1 MYSLPPNRMKVSIEQ
16 LKEIQSYL
24 EMLSNDGIDMPD
36 EGGYLGEKDYDELPD
51 EMEIDEICLDFPDDQ
66 EVFGIEP
73 EPFLEY
79 MREIKTLRRV
89 DGVIVRTD
97 HIIQATISSTKV
109 GFTSFEEAITSY
121 TFGGDGIDVS
131 IIKQPFLVGVLNA
144 KEGRYNEDFG
154 FGACEPYTAIEIRIE
169 EGIDEPNVNE
179 LIERICFYLTDKTGA
194 AVYPWEGPDFKELD
208 DIMSEKNDEDEEY
221 EDETSPEDENEN
233 VELSSLP
240 HFSPLLKMYRQ
251 AKEANDPEIQFL
263 QYYKMIEY
271 VSPVVAKSVAYEHL
285 NKRLDMLPRIS
296 RDHKYLDSILAVAR
310 KYDKDLR
317 DDTLALAAIENCVDV
332 VPLYDMLPKRMLKK
346 VKGTLKLQ
354 KDTLTDE
361 DINDEQLM
369 GLQKQI
375 AGILYSTRN
384 SIVHAK
390 SNYEETGNE
399 LKEDELVEA
408 NDMMDVIAHS
418 IINWNERQPEGYRV

>member
-1 MYSLPPNRMKVSIEQ
+1 MKVSIEQ

-97 HIIQATISSTKV
+97 HIIQATISSTRV

-169 EGIDEPNVNE
+169 EGIDELNVNE

-208 DIMSEKNDEDEEY
+208 DIMSEEYDEDEEY

>member
-1 MYSLPPNRMKVSIEQ
+1 MKVSIEQ

-73 EPFLEY
+73 ESFLEY

-97 HIIQATISSTKV
+97 HIIQATISSTRV

-208 DIMSEKNDEDEEY
+208 DIMSEEYDEDEEY

-332 VPLYDMLPKRMLKK
+332 VPLYDMLPKRILKK

>member
-1 MYSLPPNRMKVSIEQ
+1 MKVSIEQ

-97 HIIQATISSTKV
+97 HIIQATISSTRV

-208 DIMSEKNDEDEEY
+208 DIMSEEYDEDEEY

-310 KYDKDLR
+310 KYDKGLR

>member
-1 MYSLPPNRMKVSIEQ
+1 MKVSIEQ

-66 EVFGIEP
+66 EVFGIEL

-97 HIIQATISSTKV
+97 HIIQATISSTRV

-208 DIMSEKNDEDEEY
+208 DIMSEEYDEDEEY

-251 AKEANDPEIQFL
+251 AKEANDLEIQFL

>member
-1 MYSLPPNRMKVSIEQ
+1 MKVNIEQ
-16 LKEIQSYL
+16 LKEIQAYL

-51 EMEIDEICLDFPDDQ
+51 EMEIDEIRLDFPDDQ
-66 EVFGIEP
+66 GVFDIEP
-73 EPFLEY
+73 ELFLEY
-79 MREIKTLRRV
+79 MREINSLRRV
-89 DGVIVRTD
+89 NGVIVRTD
-97 HIIQATISSTKV
+97 HIIQATISSARV

-121 TFGGDGIDVS
+121 TFEGDGIDVRVLQ
-131 IIKQPFLVGVLNA
+131 KPFLVGVMNA
-144 KEGRYNEDFG
+144 KEGRFNEDYG
-154 FGACEPYTAIEIRIE
+154 AGACELYTAIEIRIE
-169 EGIDEPNVNE
+169 EGKDELNVNE
-179 LIERICFYLTDKTGA
+179 LIERICFYLTDKTGV
-194 AVYPWEGPDFKELD
+194 AVYPWEGPDFNELD
-208 DIMSEKNDEDEEY
+208 DAMSEYYDGEEEY
-221 EDETSPEDENEN
+221 EDEESEDDEQDT
-233 VELSSLP
+233 VELSTLP
-240 HFSPLLKMYRQ
+240 HFSPLLKMYRL
-251 AKEANDPEIQFL
+251 AKEVNDPEIQFL

-332 VPLYDMLPKRMLKK
+332 VPLYEMLPKRMLKK

-354 KDTLTDE
+354 KDSLTDE
-361 DINDEQLM
+361 DINDEQLI

-375 AGILYSTRN
+375 AGILYATRN

-390 SNYEETGNE
+390 SNYVEIGNE
-399 LKEDELVEA
+399 LKAEELEEA

-418 IINWNERQPEGYRV
+418 IINWNERQPEGFRV

>member
-1 MYSLPPNRMKVSIEQ
+1 MKVNIEQ
-16 LKEIQSYL
+16 LKEIQAYL

-66 EVFGIEP
+66 EVFGIEL

-97 HIIQATISSTKV
+97 HIIQATISSTRV

-131 IIKQPFLVGVLNA
+131 IIKHPFLVGVFNA

-208 DIMSEKNDEDEEY
+208 DIMSEEYDEDEEY
-221 EDETSPEDENEN
+221 EDETSTEDENEN
-233 VELSSLP
+233 VELSLLP

-332 VPLYDMLPKRMLKK
+332 VSLYEMLPKRMLKK

-354 KDTLTDE
+354 KDSLTDE
-361 DINDEQLM
+361 DINDEQLI

-375 AGILYSTRN
+375 AGILYATRN

-390 SNYEETGNE
+390 SNYVETGNE
-399 LKEDELVEA
+399 LKEDELAEA

-418 IINWNERQPEGYRV
+418 IINWNDRQPEGYRV

>member
-1 MYSLPPNRMKVSIEQ
+1 MKVSIEQ

-73 EPFLEY
+73 ELFLVY

-97 HIIQATISSTKV
+97 HIIQATISSTRV

-121 TFGGDGIDVS
+121 TFVGDGIDVS

-179 LIERICFYLTDKTGA
+179 LIERICFYLTDRTGA

-208 DIMSEKNDEDEEY
+208 DIMSEEYDEDEEY

-354 KDTLTDE
+354 NDTLTDE

-408 NDMMDVIAHS
+408 NDMMDVIVHS